1 MTSHGVSRVVH
12 HKDFYLRGG
21 DMTVLVENHLYRIH
35 SYFFERESLF
45 FRQKIISTSNN
56 GDQELGSTDQNAYT
70 LEDVKSED
78 FARFLW
84 VFYNP
89 KYSIYEA
96 PLETWLSILKLA
108 NRWTF
113 ESVKELSVREL
124 EKIEIEPV
132 EKIAIYHDNTI
143 SRLYL
148 LPSYIAVCK
157 RDKPLTFSEGMK
169 LGMETVLRVAEAR
182 ERLRLQASESGI
194 RTPTFEDFEDE
205 EVEVLIREI
214 FNLGIRP
221 TSPNSATSPSS
232 GANGTSNS
240 TIKLNPAP
248 PGNPPKANG
257 APAPRASGGLA
268 ADPKGSSV
276 DSLPSFTSAI
286 QSSQGPGTAT
296 KPPATPTPS
305 TATQPTAPSTAQQRL
320 QAPVPPTKPAQ
331 STPPAPGPLPTDKPK
346 DAKETAPQDTTS
358 PLSALRTFMS
368 GGAGE
373 PSSSASR
380 SVVSF

>member
-1 MTSHGVSRVVH
+1 MGLRRLKTIYTAFTATFLSGNRCFSVKRSSARATTATRNSVPPTKTRTRSRMSRA
-12 HKDFYLRGG
+12 KISRDFSGFSTTRKSFTL
-21 DMTVLVENHLYRIH
+21 LVRVRCRRLLTINR
-35 SYFFERESLF
+35 
-45 FRQKIISTSNN
+45 
-56 GDQELGSTDQNAYT
+56 
-70 LEDVKSED
+70 
-78 FARFLW
+78 
-84 VFYNP
+84 

-132 EKIAIYHDNTI
+132 EKIAIYHDNII

-148 LPSYIAVCK
+148 IPSYIAVCK

-194 RTPTFEDFEDE
+194 RTPTFEDFEDG